1 MMSPDPQF
9 RARFVSHMNRLGLP
23 VAADYFAR
31 FSDALDNAGQMAA
44 VVSRLDPGAPV
55 TELVRRTLGLEKLM
69 VAADYDARLYTAGV
83 VTSLALA
90 SGQCDGQESRAGQ
103 LFRFLF
109 QHQLQ
114 FAGLHLLLASN
125 PALSEPQATNA
136 WTVGHRARQAVA

>member
-9 RARFVSHMNRLGLP
+9 GTRFLSHMDRLGLP

-31 FSDALDNAGQMAA
+31 FSDALENAGQMAA

-83 VTSLALA
+83 VTGIALA
-90 SGQCDGQESRAGQ
+90 SGRCDGQESRAGE